1 MPRLEPKQIQVFG
14 NELAVAWS
22 DGQET
27 YLPLETVRRAC
38 PCATCKGEGDAL
50 YAASKP
56 EITYDPPRAFTLRS
70 WAFSGGYAWQP
81 TWNDG
86 HSTGLYA
93 FDYLRGIGQ
102 REK

>member
-14 NELAVAWS
+14 NELAGA
-22 DGQET
+22 GRGGAGAFQPRENR
-27 YLPLETVRRAC
+27 RRAR
-38 PCATCKGEGDAL
+38 PSATGKGEGDAL

-56 EITYDPPRAFTLRS
+56 EVTYDPPRAFTLRS
-70 WAFSGGYAWQP
+70 WAFTGGYAWQP

-93 FDYLRGIGQ
+93 FDYLRGIS
-102 REK
+102 RSES